1 MPVVR
6 ISLIKGRTALQKRE
20 LFDQLHHALVET
32 LKLPAHDRTQLLH
45 EYEAED
51 FVVPPGKTKNYT
63 LIEITMFSG
72 RSKDIKQA
80 LFSQIT
86 ERLAVIGIAPSDV
99 FIILNEQPLDNWGI
113 RGGQQASRIELG
125 FKVNI

>member
-1 MPVVR
+1 M
-6 ISLIKGRTALQKRE
+6 
-20 LFDQLHHALVET
+20 
-32 LKLPAHDRTQLLH
+32 KLPAHDRTQLLH

-86 ERLAVIGIAPSDV
+86 ERLAVIGIALSDV

-113 RGGQQASRIELG
+113 RGGQQASRVELG